1 MNPPSALPN
10 ASARPGRLTE
20 RWIQSSCAFLII
32 GLAVG
37 NLFWWWAI
45 ATRRYMP
52 DLLVPAAPLTSMCLL
67 LLGLAVGVREW
78 FGQAAWGRRVALGL
92 DGIVILAATHVLV
105 AAARSAHPR
114 WESWLG
120 PVDMTVHGVQFAHM
134 VVYSAALLIVCGTC
148 FAALFVP
155 NFARSWV
162 SNLSV
167 AVTSVGTVV
176 ALFLTLSYA
185 TGNPLV
191 AGGGSAIV
199 TPSTVIGILLFNV
212 ALFLNSTS
220 ARWVR
225 LRVFGDSDEIAR
237 FSRDERFV
245 LLVVVI
251 AGCALT
257 VGGVLLLTQQ
267 ARHQRAQMLEQLEN
281 LTGVKVQQVADW
293 RRQRLGD
300 ARAILQTPL
309 LAEMMHAIVTGHAA
323 DAARADLVE
332 WFQRLELSY
341 GYAAIAL
348 ADGALRP
355 VLAHPGDTTIP
366 EGARR
371 FPLSYFRESADVV
384 ELPPFVDAAGELR
397 WDLLVPLRRRG
408 DATPFGA
415 IVLQTNPNRYL
426 LPIVRSWPASSQ
438 TGQCMLWYH
447 DDDRLVSLGGYRSL
461 PNTVPAELRPMG
473 VSHDLAA
480 LQAQSILA
488 RALNNERAAG
498 EDLDDRGMVVLRVVR
513 LVPNSSWVISSR
525 VDASEVYA
533 PLRRSAL
540 AMIGGVLG
548 LLTLA
553 GLATGG
559 LWRQRQKNLMA
570 ARMTAELEQR
580 RLAARLGTVMQ
591 SANDIILVF
600 DEQFR
605 IVDANQQALK
615 TYGWSGEEL
624 QGMKARDLRTVET
637 IAQFEEAATRARAA
651 DGTTYETVH
660 RRKDGS
666 TLPVEVSARRVEFEG
681 RVQWLAIIRDISERK
696 RAEAALRKS
705 EELYRLIAENTSDII
720 WLADLRTRTYTYVS
734 ASVRHALGWRP
745 DEVVG
750 KPVGGLT
757 DSEGFYKEDL
767 DARMAAFDAG
777 DMSRSV
783 HLYQWELRHK
793 DGSVR
798 QAEIQTTIL
807 RDATGRAA
815 ILLGV
820 SRDVTERK
828 RAEAA
833 LRESEERYRLIAENT
848 SDVIWLVDLQTCAYV
863 YVSPSVERALGWRAE
878 EVVGCKLGDFRS
890 EGSWRLQSD
899 IETRIAAFRAG
910 DVSKRHNR
918 YDTEFVRKDG
928 SMLSAEVLSTIL
940 TDASGQATL
949 LLGVT
954 RDITERKKAQEALER
969 FNLELEDKVET
980 RTAELAARNRETEA
994 LIASI
999 PDTVVVCDEHGAVL
1013 ATHFP
1018 KKRATVSPFADMG
1031 ENHELAEYNPL
1042 VLGIAQEM
1050 HTLAW
1055 ASRQPVVM
1063 EFDRKIDARV
1073 VSIEARATPAG
1084 DNRLLVLLRDIS
1096 TRKRLER
1103 GVLANL
1109 EREKQL
1115 SGLKSQFLSVASHEF
1130 RTPLAAAVG
1139 SMELLERHWTRVT
1152 EAKRVELLARIRG
1165 SLERLTTIMNDVL
1178 KLSRADSG
1186 RIKVQRMQVDLVRF
1200 VRDII
1205 QEVETGD
1212 RQQHRFVFAPAEGV
1226 GALPIDTNLLH
1237 HIASN
1242 LIGNAV
1248 RYSPAGTTV
1257 KVTLEIA
1264 EQDFTLLVA
1273 DEGIGIPE
1281 AEREHIFEPFVRGS
1295 NVGNIGGTGLGLNI
1309 VKRYTEMMGGRIE
1322 VLPVAAGAT
1331 FRVRI
1336 PFTQPSS

>member
-10 ASARPGRLTE
+10 ASDRPSGRTE
-20 RWIQSSCAFLII
+20 RWIQSCCALLII

-37 NLFWWWAI
+37 NLVWWWTI
-45 ATRRYMP
+45 ATRRYLP
-52 DLLVPAAPLTSMCLL
+52 DLLVPAAPLTSICLL
-67 LLGLAVGVREW
+67 LLGLAVGMREW
-78 FGQAAWGRRVALGL
+78 FGQTAWGRRAALGL
-92 DGIVILAATHVLV
+92 SGLVVLGAAQVLA
-105 AAARSAHPR
+105 AAARGTHPR

-134 VVYSAALLIVCGTC
+134 VVYSAALLMVCVCC

-225 LRVFGDSDEIAR
+225 LRVFGDIDETAR

-245 LLVVVI
+245 ILMVVV
-251 AGCALT
+251 AGGVLT
-257 VGGVLLLTQQ
+257 VGGVLLLTRQ
-267 ARHQRAQMLEQLEN
+267 ARQQRAQALEQLES
-281 LTGVKVQQVADW
+281 LAGVKVQQVAEW

-309 LAEMMHAIVTGHAA
+309 LAEMLHTIATGHAS
-323 DAARADLVE
+323 DAAREDLRE

-341 GYAAIAL
+341 GYAAIVLVDGALQPAL
-348 ADGALRP
+348 ADP
-355 VLAHPGDTTIP
+355 VDTHIS

-371 FPLSYFRESADVV
+371 FPLSYFRDEADVV
-384 ELPPFVDAAGELR
+384 ELPPYVDTAGELR
-397 WDLLVPLRRRG
+397 WDLLVPLRRRA
-408 DATPFGA
+408 DAIPFGA
-415 IVLQTNPNRYL
+415 IILQTNPGRYL
-426 LPIVRSWPASSQ
+426 LPIVRAWPISNR
-438 TGQCMLWYH
+438 TGQSMLWYR

-461 PNTVPAELRPMG
+461 PDTDPAELRPLGMTRNLA
-473 VSHDLAA
+473 DLGT
-480 LQAQSILA
+480 QFFLA
-488 RALNNERAAG
+488 RVLRGERTAG
-498 EDLDDRGMVVLRVVR
+498 EDIDHRGMVVLGLART
-513 LVPNSSWVISSR
+513 VPNSSWILSSR
-525 VDASEVYA
+525 IDASEVYA

-540 AMIGGVLG
+540 IMIGSVLG
-548 LLTLA
+548 LLALT

-559 LWRQRQKNLMA
+559 LWRQRQKNLLA
-570 ARMTAELEQR
+570 ARMTAELAQK

-591 SANDIILVF
+591 NAHDIILVL
-600 DEQFR
+600 DDQFR
-605 IVDANQQALK
+605 IIEANQQAVDS
-615 TYGWSGEEL
+615 YGWSKEEML
-624 QGMKARDLRTVET
+624 AMGARDLRTVDSVR
-637 IAQFEEAATRARAA
+637 QFEAAARASSA
-651 DGTTYETVH
+651 EGTTYETIH

-666 TLPVEVSARRVEFEG
+666 TLPVEVSSRRVEVDG

-720 WLADLRTRTYTYVS
+720 WLADLRSRTYTYVS
-734 ASVRHALGWRP
+734 ASVQNALGWRP

-750 KPVGGLT
+750 KPLGGFT
-757 DSEGFYKEDL
+757 QSEDFYKKDL
-767 DARMAAFDAG
+767 EARMAAFDAG

-793 DGSVR
+793 DGSLR

-807 RDATGRAA
+807 RDPTGRAA

-848 SDVIWLVDLQTCAYV
+848 SDVIWLVDLQTRAYV
-863 YVSPSVERALGWRAE
+863 YVSPSVERALGWRSE
-878 EVVGCKLGDFRS
+878 EVVGRNLGDFRS
-890 EGSWRLQSD
+890 EGSQRLQAD

-949 LLGVT
+949 MLGVT

-994 LIASI
+994 LIHSI
-999 PDTVVVCDEHGAVL
+999 PDTVVVCDGTGAIV
-1013 ATHFP
+1013 ASHFP
-1018 KKRATVSPFADMG
+1018 QKRSTASPFAEIGDT
-1031 ENHELAEYNPL
+1031 HELEGYNPI
-1042 VLGIAQEM
+1042 VEEIAREM
-1050 HTLAW
+1050 HTFAW

-1063 EFDRKIDARV
+1063 EFDRTVGARE

-1084 DNRLLVLLRDIS
+1084 DDRLLVLLRDIS

-1165 SLERLTTIMNDVL
+1165 SLERLTSIMNDVL

-1212 RQQHRFVFAPAEGV
+1212 RQQHRFVLEHAEGV
-1226 GALPIDTNLLH
+1226 GARPIDTNLVH

-1257 KVTLEIA
+1257 KVTLEVA
-1264 EQDFTLLVA
+1264 GQDFTLLVA